1 MSLRML
7 FLLRP
12 STLTEPYFSIRMRIH
27 KDGRHISGAEDL
39 VSSENFER
47 TIARLASRL
56 PLYLN
61 ETPSLQQI
69 LTIDPIPP
77 SNIHQGALLP
87 IRVLESSN
95 IKESQEAVRMILE
108 NLLPPSLASR
118 VLTIF
123 EEEILGHPPR
133 NGALLV
139 NEEGRILNESAT
151 EGVRTTHF
159 GCLPILRKT
168 LEEAAARSLV
178 QPSYRFVD
186 ALILSSK
193 VLMAEEIL
201 LELCASDD
209 PNYQTGYIA
218 SRTTGYIRIPF
229 IKPEGLPRGGRLY
242 ILRSEHVLKDL
253 LAFLRE
259 TPVLFSSQQPHSP
272 LPFKLA
278 SIHDLEP
285 TGRQG

>member
-1 MSLRML
+1 ML
-7 FLLRP
+7 FPLRL
-12 STLTEPYFSIRMRIH
+12 STLTESYFSIRMRIH

-39 VSSENFER
+39 VSSENFET
-47 TIARLASRL
+47 TIARLSSRL
-56 PLYLN
+56 RLYLK

-69 LTIDPIPP
+69 LTIDPIP
-77 SNIHQGALLP
+77 SSCIQHGELLP
-87 IRVLESSN
+87 IRALKSSN
-95 IKESQEAVRMILE
+95 IKESQESVRVILE
-108 NLLPPSLASR
+108 SLLSPSLASR
-118 VLTIF
+118 VLMIF
-123 EEEILGHPPR
+123 DKEILGHPSR

-139 NEEGRILNESAT
+139 NEQGRILNESAT
-151 EGVRTTHF
+151 EGIRTTHF
-159 GCLPILRKT
+159 GCLPALRKI

-193 VLMAEEIL
+193 VLMAEEVL

-209 PNYQTGYIA
+209 PRYQTGYIA

-229 IKPEGLPRGGRLY
+229 IKPAGLPTGGRLY
-242 ILRSEHVLKDL
+242 VLRNENALTEL

-278 SIHDLEP
+278 SIHDIDH
-285 TGRQG
+285 TARKS